1 MSRTLRLI
9 NSFWLCSLNSIWTFP
24 PQSLLI
30 TKYIPSIVK
39 TVQLSVIQEE
49 FIVPTSNTYTLLC
62 QIDTTTL
69 IDRIPCWLLVVFYL
83 DRSPVESLIS
93 DLLSKYLLDSTQ
105 STFNIF
111 TDCFYDWCVCF
122 VYVYMCLLW
131 QNMSVRQLKGWEIYA
146 ECYFHSPSTCSDDS
160 TSLDLL
166 CGLSTMRSMWPRLF
180 SWQWSEDKE
189 ERQQRDAAKLQLS
202 NMHLK

>member
-1 MSRTLRLI
+1 MHEGDGPERSPPIKWRDLL
-9 NSFWLCSLNSIWTFP
+9 FWIIISIILVLSLYVPWILKRIKISSDTEYWRWVEHFGWLTAFDCVLSTPFEHFP

-49 FIVPTSNTYTLLC
+49 FIAPTSNTYALLC

-111 TDCFYDWCVCF
+111 TDCFYDWCVC
-122 VYVYMCLLW
+122 VLCMCLC
-131 QNMSVRQLKGWEIYA
+131 M
-146 ECYFHSPSTCSDDS
+146 CTCAY
-160 TSLDLL
+160 
-166 CGLSTMRSMWPRLF
+166 C
-180 SWQWSEDKE
+180 DKIC
-189 ERQQRDAAKLQLS
+189 L
-202 NMHLK
+202 